1 MKLSFG
7 LLGGFIAVAVA
18 APLGE
23 HVIHE
28 RRDTAHPRWVKR
40 EPLEADA
47 SIPVRIALKQRNLDQ
62 GMNLLLDV

>member
-1 MKLSFG
+1 MKLNFS
-7 LLGGFIAVAVA
+7 LLGGFIAVAIA

-28 RRDTAHPRWVKR
+28 RRDTTHPRWLKR
-40 EPLEADA
+40 EHLDAGA